1 MRAVVLAALAITS
14 IAAALLGVGALLVT
28 GLVSHMM
35 AQTGQFHGIVFTPS
49 ANQKP
54 LRQEHHPYHDLFVA
68 MLPVDSKAVVDV
80 PTRYRTKKTIIGQHP

>member
-35 AQTGQFHGIVFTPS
+35 AQTGQFHGIVFTPQQIRS
-49 ANQKP
+49 
-54 LRQEHHPYHDLFVA
+54 LFA
-68 MLPVDSKAVVDV
+68 KNTILIMISSWLC
-80 PTRYRTKKTIIGQHP
+80 YRSIRKLLLMYPPDIAQRKR